1 MTSIVKYS
9 EEKKRYI
16 KSLSMDILLD
26 FLGEITDSSCR
37 KELNDNILNNF
48 ISGKYKNSK
57 DNILKYGLETKKKY
71 CKAIKGELQ
80 GVFSNSTKTKVFS
93 TEDKAFQLLSI
104 SILLWYRSN
113 SEIQNINL
121 ERDNNNNVD
130 WEKSLNKLIQENK
143 NNNVSKE
150 SIRTFYRL
158 SPIEQDT
165 KIEDEIDKCKGRLE
179 IYSKKAHKEEIE
191 NKINDLT
198 EQFKQTKDDLL
209 EKKSLIDSLNSIIE
223 DLQAQI
229 KQRNEEFS
237 QIQNKLEKEK
247 GGNKNYDIEKVKAKF
262 NNLIKEKDDKIEE
275 LNRNLVDYENL
286 KQTNQKLYGEN
297 NTLNRYREFN
307 LKDFTN
313 KINTDEFFR
322 STLRHLIL
330 SDEQTYKLVIKLLNI
345 KEELLKEADKIYEQ
359 KFIDENLELDKLKE
373 TKLQLQNEIEDL
385 KTKYDYQENTKN
397 NLIFMD
403 KSSMIFKDEE
413 LFRLPSENQSVPFMF
428 KNKDSNMGEHN
439 LESMSSSAPIIHIS
453 SVLLT
458 PTAHLLSL
466 SSLTV
471 LIN

>member
-209 EKKSLIDSLNSIIE
+209 EKN
-223 DLQAQI
+223 
-229 KQRNEEFS
+229 
-237 QIQNKLEKEK
+237 
-247 GGNKNYDIEKVKAKF
+247 
-262 NNLIKEKDDKIEE
+262 
-275 LNRNLVDYENL
+275 
-286 KQTNQKLYGEN
+286 
-297 NTLNRYREFN
+297 
-307 LKDFTN
+307 
-313 KINTDEFFR
+313 
-322 STLRHLIL
+322 H
-330 SDEQTYKLVIKLLNI
+330 
-345 KEELLKEADKIYEQ
+345 
-359 KFIDENLELDKLKE
+359 
-373 TKLQLQNEIEDL
+373 
-385 KTKYDYQENTKN
+385 
-397 NLIFMD
+397 
-403 KSSMIFKDEE
+403 
-413 LFRLPSENQSVPFMF
+413 
-428 KNKDSNMGEHN
+428 
-439 LESMSSSAPIIHIS
+439 
-453 SVLLT
+453 
-458 PTAHLLSL
+458 
-466 SSLTV
+466 
-471 LIN
+471 